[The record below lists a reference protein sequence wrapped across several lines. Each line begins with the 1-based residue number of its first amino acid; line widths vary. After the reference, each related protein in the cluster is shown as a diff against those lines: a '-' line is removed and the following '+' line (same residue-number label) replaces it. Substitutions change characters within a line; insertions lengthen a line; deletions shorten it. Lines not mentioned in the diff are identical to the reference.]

1 MAVLAAAAA
10 RLCFAPAV
18 RLLRRSGREAKT
30 RLHADEA
37 GKTPREPWDA
47 GRALQ
52 TAAYFGALPNPL
64 QLFSNRGGPPL
75 KISPGDKLWSPENP
89 LRLEWGNL
97 DDVVMGGA
105 SRSAIDGTVWKGT
118 IITEGGGFAGIRTK
132 ALEPALDMSGC
143 IGIRVRVKGGRG
155 QRFKLIIR
163 DDYDWNGIA
172 WSYSF
177 DTQTLFGDTVE
188 VSAPF
193 ESFVPTK
200 FARTVSNVRFNR
212 KQLTTLQVTLSKF
225 EYDGGLNPSFQD
237 GDFELELQ
245 SIEAF

>member
-1 MAVLAAAAA
+1 MLAAAAK
-10 RLCFAPAV
+10 LCFAATD
-18 RLLRRSGREAKT
+18 LSRRRIKCART
-30 RLHADEA
+30 RLGAE
-37 GKTPREPWDA
+37 GSPSREPWDA
-47 GRALQ
+47 GRALR

-64 QLFSNRGGPPL
+64 QLFSSRGGAPL
-75 KISPGDKLWSPENP
+75 TLARGDKLFSREENP
-89 LRLEWGNL
+89 LQLEWGNL

-105 SRSAIDGTVWKGT
+105 SCSAIEGSTWKGT

-132 ALEPALDMSGC
+132 ALEPALDASRC
-143 IGIRVRVKGGRG
+143 TGIRLRVKGGQG

-177 DTQTLFGDTVE
+177 DTQTLLPGSVE

-200 FARTVSNVRFNR
+200 FARRVANVQFNR
-212 KQLTTLQVTLSKF
+212 KQLTTLQITLSKF
-225 EYDGGLNPSFQD
+225 EYDGGLNPSFQA
-237 GDFELELQ
+237 GDFELDLE
-245 SIEAF
+245 SIETY